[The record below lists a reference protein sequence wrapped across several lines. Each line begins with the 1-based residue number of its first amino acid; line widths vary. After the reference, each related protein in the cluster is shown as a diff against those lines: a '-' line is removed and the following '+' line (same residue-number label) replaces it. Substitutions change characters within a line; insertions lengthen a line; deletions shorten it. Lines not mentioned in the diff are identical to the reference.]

1 MEDLQRVNKALNA
14 LWKLYKQMYEQK
26 LTDELCDEWIQ
37 RTREIYEESGGSMLV
52 VELVVAFMNS
62 IDRRDLERRKCGE
75 AHSAN
80 QY

>member
-37 RTREIYEESGGSMLV
+37 RTREIYDESGGSMLV

-62 IDRRDLERRKCGE
+62 IERRELERRKCVE
-75 AHSAN
+75 IH
-80 QY
+80 